1 VDTDPG
7 APDGVPFAAAGRLLA
22 ERGVYGLVWIDD
34 DLTVTA
40 RYGRLADFVEVGEPI
55 TSSVPPL
62 IGLERDVVALRH
74 SLGTV
79 VDIPAVSII
88 ADGKQSPRLNLT
100 VLWSTEEETYI
111 LLISRAVPRS
121 DLQIEFSR
129 QIRGRLLAE
138 GELKRKSLDLA
149 RANCQLARANHDLEE
164 FAAIISHDL
173 KAPMRALRYLADDIE
188 RELGGTIVGK
198 AREKLGRLKE
208 QSRRMSDMLT
218 ALLEYSS
225 AGRKAE
231 VVEAVDTR
239 ALVGGIVGSVHRG
252 PAFVI
257 EVDGVWPKL
266 ETLRAPLDLVLRNLI
281 DNAVKHH
288 DREDGVV
295 RVSGADGAGEFEIT
309 ISDDGPGVAPKHREA
324 ILLPFRKLSEHT
336 DGQGMGLAVVSRTL
350 GMLGGR
356 LELLSCPEDGR
367 GATFRVSW
375 PKTITC

>member
-149 RANCQLARANHDLEE
+149 
-164 FAAIISHDL
+164 
-173 KAPMRALRYLADDIE
+173 P
-188 RELGGTIVGK
+188 TV
-198 AREKLGRLKE
+198 
-208 QSRRMSDMLT
+208 
-218 ALLEYSS
+218 SS
-225 AGRKAE
+225 
-231 VVEAVDTR
+231 
-239 ALVGGIVGSVHRG
+239 
-252 PAFVI
+252 
-257 EVDGVWPKL
+257 
-266 ETLRAPLDLVLRNLI
+266 RAP
-281 DNAVKHH
+281 
-288 DREDGVV
+288 
-295 RVSGADGAGEFEIT
+295 IT
-309 ISDDGPGVAPKHREA
+309 ISRNLPRSYRTISRRPCARSA
-324 ILLPFRKLSEHT
+324 I
-336 DGQGMGLAVVSRTL
+336 SRTT
-350 GMLGGR
+350 
-356 LELLSCPEDGR
+356 SR
-367 GATFRVSW
+367 GS
-375 PKTITC
+375 